1 MGFSYARAEIIGNLG
16 RDPEMR
22 YTPSG
27 QAVTHFS
34 LAVSHGRKV
43 GDQWENETD
52 WYNIVVW
59 GAQAEMVNEK
69 LAKGVKVHVGG
80 VLRNR
85 KYENSG
91 GEKRTICEIVARDVT
106 ILTPSSRAGSSTDS
120 SGGDDSLPF
129 GSDTAQQTVQ
139 QMADSTEVAEPD
151 W

>member
-1 MGFSYARAEIIGNLG
+1 MRFSYARAEIIGNLG

-27 QAVTHFS
+27 QAVTNFS
-34 LAVSHGRKV
+34 LAVTHGRKV

-52 WYNIVVW
+52 WYNIVAW
-59 GAQAEMVNEK
+59 GAQAEMVNDK

-85 KYENSG
+85 KYENRD

-106 ILTPSSRAGSSTDS
+106 ILTPSSRADS

-129 GSDTAQQTVQ
+129 GNDTAQQTVQ
-139 QMADSTEVAEPD
+139 QMADSTDVSESD